1 MAQRPMDRVSPAVA
15 RSKLALE
22 LAAELVG
29 MDGWPHMRA
38 QILLK
43 SQDFD
48 PSGFSL
54 YGSGQPDGIGQVA
67 RGESQLAMINPSAML
82 TMAYR
87 GSGPFEQAIGVRAI
101 SVIPS
106 YDQIAFAV
114 TEATGLRSL
123 RDIVDQHYPLRVS
136 IRGPRENS
144 VPQLANVVFGAY
156 GFTLDDID
164 SWGGKVTYDRRLPG
178 RRLEEIES
186 GAADALF
193 DEAVG
198 QWVDP
203 AAGLGMRFFD
213 VDDDTMGRLGEL
225 GLRRGVLA
233 QAIHPRLPA
242 DVQSVDFSGFPLFT
256 HADVP
261 DAEIRAVCTAL
272 EARRDRIPWEG
283 HGPMPLDRMCR
294 DTTEGP
300 LDVPLHPAAQAFWR
314 ERGYLPAG

>member
-1 MAQRPMDRVSPAVA
+1 MTQRAMNRLSPAVA

-29 MDGWPHMRA
+29 MDGWPHLRA

-43 SQDFD
+43 TQDFD
-48 PSGFSL
+48 PSGFSI
-54 YGSGQPDGIGQVA
+54 YGSGQPDGIEQVA
-67 RGESQLAMINPSAML
+67 RGEAQLAMINPSAVL

-87 GSGPFEQAIGVRAI
+87 GTGPFDQALGVRAI

-123 RDIVDQHYPLRVS
+123 ADVARQHYPLRVS

-144 VPQLANVVFGAY
+144 VPQLANVVFKAY
-156 GFTLDDID
+156 GFSLEDID
-164 SWGGKVTYDRRLPG
+164 SWGGKVTYDRRLPAG
-178 RRLEEIES
+178 RLEEIES

-193 DEAVG
+193 DEAVR
-198 QWVDP
+198 QWVGP

-225 GLRRGVLA
+225 GLRRGVIA
-233 QAIHPRLPA
+233 QASHPRLPA
-242 DVQSVDFSGFPLFT
+242 DVQSVDFSGFPVFT

-261 DAEIRAVCTAL
+261 ESEIRAVCAAL
-272 EARRDRIPWEG
+272 EARRNRIPWEG
-283 HGPMPLDRMCR
+283 RRPDAVGPYVQGHG
-294 DTTEGP
+294 
-300 LDVPLHPAAQAFWR
+300 
-314 ERGYLPAG
+314 

>member
-1 MAQRPMDRVSPAVA
+1 MAERAIGRVSPAVA

-29 MDGWPHMRA
+29 MEGWPHLRA
-38 QILLK
+38 QVLLK
-43 SQDFD
+43 TQDFD
-48 PSGFSL
+48 PAGFSL
-54 YGSGQPDGIGQVA
+54 YGSGQPDGIEQVA

-87 GSGPFEQAIGVRAI
+87 GTGPFERALGVRAI

-123 RDIVDQHYPLRVS
+123 ADVARQRYPLRVS

-144 VPQLANVVFGAY
+144 VPQLANVVFRAY

-164 SWGGKVTYDRRLPG
+164 SWGGKVTYDRRLPAG
-178 RRLEEIES
+178 RLEQIETE
-186 GAADALF
+186 AADALF
-193 DEAVG
+193 DEAVH

-203 AAGLGMRFFD
+203 AAGLGMRFLD
-213 VDDDTMGRLGEL
+213 VDDDTMERLSEL

-261 DAEIRAVCTAL
+261 EAEIRAVCAAL

-283 HGPMPLDRMCR
+283 QGPMPLDSMCK
-294 DTTEGP
+294 DTTAGP

-314 ERGYLPAG
+314 ERGYLR

>member
-1 MAQRPMDRVSPAVA
+1 MAQRPMGRVSPAVA

-29 MDGWPHMRA
+29 MDGWPHLRA
-38 QILLK
+38 QVLLK
-43 SQDFD
+43 TQDFD

-54 YGSGQPDGIGQVA
+54 YGSGQPDGVEQVA
-67 RGESQLAMINPSAML
+67 RGESQLATINPSAFL
-82 TMAYR
+82 TMAHL
-87 GSGPFEQAIGVRAI
+87 GTGPFEQALGVRAI
-101 SVIPS
+101 TVMPS

-123 RDIVDQHYPLRVS
+123 AEVARERYPLRVS

-144 VPQLANVVFGAY
+144 VPQVANVILGAY

-164 SWGGKVTYDRRLPG
+164 SWGGKVTYDRRLPAG
-178 RRLEEIES
+178 RLGEIEG

-193 DEAVG
+193 DEAVN

-213 VDDDTMGRLGEL
+213 VDDDTMARLSKL

-233 QAIHPRLPA
+233 QAVHPRLPA
-242 DVQSVDFSGFPLFT
+242 DVQTVDFSGFPLFT

-261 DAEIRAVCTAL
+261 EAEIRAVCAAL

-283 HGPMPLDRMCR
+283 QGPMPLDRMCT
-294 DTTEGP
+294 DTAEGP
-300 LDVPLHPAAQAFWR
+300 LDVPLHPAAQAFWH
-314 ERGYLPAG
+314 ERGYLP

>member
-1 MAQRPMDRVSPAVA
+1 MTQRPMGRVSPAVA

-29 MDGWPHMRA
+29 MDGWAHVRA
-38 QILLK
+38 QVLLK
-43 SQDFD
+43 TQDFD

-54 YGSGQPDGIGQVA
+54 YGSGQPDGIEQVA
-67 RGESQLAMINPSAML
+67 RGESQLAMINPSAVL

-87 GSGPFEQAIGVRAI
+87 GTGPFERALSVRAI

-114 TEATGLRSL
+114 TAATGLESL
-123 RDIVDQHYPLRVS
+123 ADLVRQRYPLRVS

-144 VPQLANVVFGAY
+144 VPQLANVVFREY

-164 SWGGKVTYDRRLPG
+164 SWGGKVTYDRRLPAG
-178 RRLEEIES
+178 RLPQIES
-186 GAADALF
+186 GAVDAIF
-193 DEAVG
+193 DEAVH

-203 AAGLGMRFFD
+203 AAGLGMRFFEID
-213 VDDDTMGRLGEL
+213 EDTMGRLSKL
-225 GLRRGVLA
+225 GQRRGVVA
-233 QAIHPRLPA
+233 QAVHPRLPA
-242 DVQSVDFSGFPLFT
+242 DVPSVDFSGFPLFT
-256 HADVP
+256 HSDVP
-261 DAEIRAVCTAL
+261 EAEIRAVCGAL

-283 HGPMPLDRMCR
+283 QGPMPLDRMCR

-300 LDVPLHPAAQAFWR
+300 LDVPLHPAAEAFWR
-314 ERGYLPAG
+314 ERGYLP

>member
-1 MAQRPMDRVSPAVA
+1 MDMTQRSMGRVSPAVT

-29 MDGWPHMRA
+29 MDGWPHLRA
-38 QILLK
+38 QVLLK
-43 SQDFD
+43 TQDFD

-54 YGSGQPDGIGQVA
+54 YGSGQPDGIEQVA
-67 RGESQLAMINPSAML
+67 RGESQLAIINPSAVL
-82 TMAYR
+82 TMAHR
-87 GSGPFEQAIGVRAI
+87 GTGFFERALDVRAI
-101 SVIPS
+101 TVLPS

-123 RDIVDQHYPLRVS
+123 ADVASQRYPLRVS

-144 VPQLANVVFGAY
+144 VPQLANVVFRAY

-164 SWGGKVTYDRRLPG
+164 AWGGKVTYDRRLPAG
-178 RRLEEIES
+178 RLEQIES

-193 DEAVG
+193 DEAVH
-198 QWVDP
+198 QWVDR

-213 VDDDTMGRLGEL
+213 VDDDTMRQLGEL
-225 GLRRGVLA
+225 GLRRGVVA
-233 QAIHPRLPA
+233 QAVHPRLPA

-256 HADVP
+256 RADVP
-261 DAEIRAVCTAL
+261 EAEIRAVCAAL

-283 HGPMPLDRMCR
+283 QGPMPLDQMCR

-300 LDVPLHPAAQAFWR
+300 LDVPLHPAAQAYWR
-314 ERGYLPAG
+314 EAGYL